1 MTRCVT
7 VKAQKQYNVYIGAG
21 LLSEAGERIKALMPD
36 IRAAVITDSNVAP
49 LHLETLQTSLKNAGI
64 DSSVYIFPAGE
75 QSKRLSTVEN
85 ILEWLAQ
92 QGFSRTD
99 CVIALGGGVTG
110 DMAGFAAA
118 VYLRGVRYVQIPTTL
133 LAAVDS
139 SVGGKTGVD
148 LGAGKNLAG
157 AFKQPEIVLC
167 DTDTL
172 KTLPQHVVAD
182 GMAETIKYGVLFSPG
197 LFDTLAEGMPDDLT
211 DIITECVTLKAH
223 IVEIDEIEQRER
235 KLLNLG
241 HTLGH
246 AIEKCSN
253 FTVTH
258 GHAVAAGTALIAR
271 AGEAM
276 GITQKGTA
284 DRVEACLLK
293 HSLPIGCDYAP
304 VDLAQAAMSDKKR
317 SGDSITL
324 VLIDKIGEC
333 SLKKVPASTLLEYA
347 RYGRK

>member
-21 LLSEAGERIKALMPD
+21 LLSEAGRRIKALMPNC
-36 IRAAVITDSNVAP
+36 RAAIITDSNVAP
-49 LHLETLQTSLKNAGI
+49 LYAEALQTSLKNAGI
-64 DSSVYIFPAGE
+64 DSSVFVFPAGE
-75 QSKRLSTVEN
+75 QNKRLSTVED

-172 KTLPQHVVAD
+172 KTLPEHEIAD
-182 GMAETIKYGVLFSPG
+182 GMAETIKYGVLFSQK
-197 LFDTLAEGMPDDLT
+197 LFDTLAQGKPDDLT
-211 DIITECVTLKAH
+211 DIITECVSFKAH
-223 IVEIDEIEQRER
+223 IVEIDELEQNER

-253 FTVTH
+253 FGITH
-258 GHAVAAGTALIAR
+258 GHAVAVGMALIAR

-276 GITQKGTA
+276 GITQSGA
-284 DRVEACLLK
+284 AEQIENCLLK
-293 HSLPIGCDYAP
+293 HSLPISCDYEA
-304 VDLAQAAMSDKKR
+304 DKLAQAAMSDKKR
-317 SGDSITL
+317 AGDSITL
-324 VLIDKIGEC
+324 VLIDRIGEC
-333 SLKKVPASTLLEYA
+333 LLKKEPLSALREYA

>member
-21 LLSEAGERIKALMPD
+21 LLSEAGQRIKALMPD
-36 IRAAVITDSNVAP
+36 SRAAIITDSNVAP
-49 LHLETLQTSLKNAGI
+49 LHLQALQDSLKTADI
-64 DSSVYIFPAGE
+64 DSSVFVFPAGE
-75 QSKRLSTVEN
+75 QSKRLGTVEN
-85 ILEWLAQ
+85 ILEWMAQ

-118 VYLRGVRYVQIPTTL
+118 VYLRGIRYVQIPTTL

-172 KTLPQHVVAD
+172 KTLPEHEIAD
-182 GMAETIKYGVLFSPG
+182 GMAEVIKYGVLFSAR
-197 LFDTLAEGMPDDLT
+197 LFDTLADGKPDDLT
-211 DIITECVTLKAH
+211 DIITECVSLKAH
-223 IVEIDEIEQRER
+223 IVEIDELEKCER

-258 GHAVAAGTALIAR
+258 GHAVAIGMALVAR

-276 GITQKGTA
+276 GITQPGTA
-284 DRVEACLLK
+284 ERVESCLRR
-293 HSLPIGCDYAP
+293 HSLPISCDYDAQM
-304 VDLAQAAMSDKKR
+304 LAQAAMSDKKR
-317 SGDSITL
+317 AGDSITL
-324 VLIDKIGEC
+324 VLIDRLGEC
-333 SLKKVPASTLLEYA
+333 LLKKEPVSKLCDYA
-347 RYGRK
+347 RFGRK